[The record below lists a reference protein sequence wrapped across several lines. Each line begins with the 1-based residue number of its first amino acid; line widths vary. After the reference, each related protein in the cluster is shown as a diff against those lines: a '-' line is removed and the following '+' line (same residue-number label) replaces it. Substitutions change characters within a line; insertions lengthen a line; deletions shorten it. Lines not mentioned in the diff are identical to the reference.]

1 MSTILACGADAA
13 RAAWPDTSD
22 ADYARR
28 WMLPFMER
36 GSQRY
41 IENVTCRPSVVLGAT
56 YALPVTETSG
66 LVPDNAYVVSPYTH
80 YVSYLS
86 EELRLVRSPVVR
98 KGLSL
103 VVAAVGRFLRAGS
116 IDRVVT
122 INNWM
127 LSTNLYPALSRD
139 DIADTADVVR
149 RAYPDHAIVF
159 RSLNALTAG
168 PVMNVLRAEGFT
180 PVLSRRVYVFDARCD
195 EPFRRKC
202 FRKDRALI
210 ASRGYE
216 AIRLTEM
223 DAATADRVVQ
233 LYRAL
238 YLEKYSRH
246 NPAFTPAFISLAVQ
260 EGLLSLY
267 ALTRGG
273 RMDGV
278 VGFFERNGVMT
289 TPLLGY
295 DTTMPAETGLY
306 RMLTALLSTLARER
320 GVMLHRSSGAATF
333 KRSRGAVPA
342 LEYSMVD
349 CRHLPVARRAPW
361 RFLRALTHHV
371 GKPLVERYDR

>member
-1 MSTILACGADAA
+1 MV
-13 RAAWPDTSD
+13 
-22 ADYARR
+22 
-28 WMLPFMER
+28 PFMER
-36 GSQRY
+36 GPQEY
-41 IENVTCRPSVVLGAT
+41 ISNVTCRPSVVLGPT
-56 YALPVTETSG
+56 YALPVTETPG
-66 LVPDNAYVVSPYTH
+66 LVPANAYVVSPYTH

-98 KGLSL
+98 KALTLL
-103 VVAAVGRFLRAGS
+103 VVAVGRFLRAGS

-127 LSTNLYPALSRD
+127 LSTNLYPALSRA
-139 DIADTADVVR
+139 DIVDTADVVR

-159 RSLNALTAG
+159 RSLNALTTG
-168 PVMNVLRAEGFT
+168 PVMDALRAEGFS
-180 PVLSRRVYVFDARCD
+180 PILSRQVYVFDARCD

-202 FRKDRALI
+202 FRKDWALI
-210 ASRGYE
+210 ASQGYE
-216 AIRLTEM
+216 PVKVTEVDPPM
-223 DAATADRVVQ
+223 AQRVVQ
-233 LYRAL
+233 LYRSL

-246 NPAFTPAFISLAVQ
+246 NPAFTAEFIGLAVR

-273 RMDGV
+273 HIDGV

-295 DTTMPAETGLY
+295 DMTLPSETGLY

-320 GVMLHRSSGAATF
+320 GVILHRSSGAATF
-333 KRSRGAVPA
+333 KRSRGAVPC

-349 CRHLPVARRAPW
+349 CRHLSAKRRAPW
-361 RFLRALTHHV
+361 RFLRALTEYV
-371 GKPLVERYDR
+371 GRPLVERYDR

>member
-1 MSTILACGADAA
+1 
-13 RAAWPDTSD
+13 
-22 ADYARR
+22 
-28 WMLPFMER
+28 MLPFIEH
-36 GSQRY
+36 GPQRY
-41 IENVTCRPSVVLGAT
+41 IENVACRPAVVMGAT
-56 YALPVTETSG
+56 YALPVTETPG

-98 KGLSL
+98 KALSL
-103 VVAAVGRFLRAGS
+103 VVAAVGRLLRAGA

-127 LSTNLYPALSRD
+127 LSTNLYPALSRE
-139 DIADTADVVR
+139 DIVGASDAMR

-159 RSLNALTAG
+159 RSLNALTAR
-168 PVMNVLRAEGFT
+168 PVMDALRTEGFT
-180 PVLSRRVYVFDARCD
+180 PILSRQVYLFDARRD
-195 EPFRRKC
+195 DLFRRKC
-202 FRKDRALI
+202 FRKDWALI
-210 ASRGYE
+210 ASQGYE
-216 AIRLTEM
+216 VVKLTEA
-223 DAATADRVVQ
+223 DGQTATRVVD

-238 YLEKYSRH
+238 YLDKYSRH

-260 EGLLSLY
+260 EGLLALY
-267 ALTRGG
+267 GLTRGG

-295 DTTMPAETGLY
+295 DTTLPAGAGLY

-320 GVMLHRSSGAATF
+320 GVVLHRSSGAATF
-333 KRSRGAVPA
+333 KRSRGAEPT

-349 CRHLPVARRAPW
+349 CRHLSKARQAPW
-361 RFLRALTHHV
+361 RFLRALTHYV